1 MTYLILRQSYYY
13 IIAAVSVYLLV
24 ISFILIIYDLIL

>member
-1 MTYLILRQSYYY
+1 MTYLILVQSYYY
-13 IIAAVSVYLLV
+13 IIGAVSVYLLV